1 MWFIL
6 MENIVTFAGLLKVSP
21 PLLPMHTITRAHTYY
36 VSLCIQALVRTLAR
50 SLTGSVTIV
59 C

>member
-1 MWFIL
+1 

-21 PLLPMHTITRAHTYY
+21 PLLLMHTITRAHTYY
-36 VSLCIQALVRTLAR
+36 VFLCIQALVRTLAI
-50 SLTGSVTIV
+50 LLKGSVTIM